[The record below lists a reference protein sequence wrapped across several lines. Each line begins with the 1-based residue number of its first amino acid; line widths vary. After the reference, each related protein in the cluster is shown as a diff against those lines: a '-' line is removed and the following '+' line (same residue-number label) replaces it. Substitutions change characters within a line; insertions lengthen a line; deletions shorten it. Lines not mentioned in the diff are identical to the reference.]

1 MEKQYCSRVTHV
13 LCETQR
19 HGVVMQALRDY
30 KRCVTLYW
38 LSDIMK
44 RKQVLPPWTALHLPT
59 MYLDTTPASKH
70 LISLT
75 GFGPQER
82 NRIKHMIKYVGAT
95 VSCPFKLGEDR
106 GIELFAFQFTNYF
119 SKHNTLLVAGKAEG
133 QKYGHAKKWGT
144 PVVNAQWLTDIMLG
158 NFTALNQLEHIKY
171 QQFPMP
177 PQFSFDPI
185 LVPTLMRKS
194 MFTPFFIFFVS
205 FSTLHGKFK
214 TRKGT

>member
-1 MEKQYCSRVTHV
+1 MVICKDYLFCFAKDTCKYCSLVYVYVGEVEKQYCSRVTHV

-82 NRIKHMIKYVGAT
+82 NRIKHMIKYIGAT
-95 VSCPFKLGEDR
+95 VS
-106 GIELFAFQFTNYF
+106 
-119 SKHNTLLVAGKAEG
+119 
-133 QKYGHAKKWGT
+133 
-144 PVVNAQWLTDIMLG
+144 
-158 NFTALNQLEHIKY
+158 
-171 QQFPMP
+171 
-177 PQFSFDPI
+177 
-185 LVPTLMRKS
+185 
-194 MFTPFFIFFVS
+194 
-205 FSTLHGKFK
+205 
-214 TRKGT
+214 